1 MQPEY
6 GMLIGWFSCPTR
18 DCNNEWDKHWIADI
32 YFMDKVHF
40 ENPHYSAF
48 LNGTLLIKKVL
59 PMYDERYFIMRV
71 RTGTGDEPNIYHLK
85 VVQGNVYLLVILF
98 YMLSPCVLLATW
110 LLYQYFS
117 FFLKPVSRAPS
128 FDTGQSTK
136 YICLWR
142 DGRFSW
148 SSGEGLPLSTGF
160 SWVMSW
166 SQMKVSYRRH
176 PTSVLKYWWRFQ
188 ASLTLTV
195 VTMSYTQR
203 ILLEMILSLWG
214 LMWKVSLFYSL
225 LLTDVGFLAWYNFS
239 HKQRNAT

>member
-160 SWVMSW
+160 SESCLGVKW
-166 SQMKVSYRRH
+166 KCH
-176 PTSVLKYWWRFQ
+176 TGGI
-188 ASLTLTV
+188 
-195 VTMSYTQR
+195 QR
-203 ILLEMILSLWG
+203 QFSN
-214 LMWKVSLFYSL
+214 
-225 LLTDVGFLAWYNFS
+225 TDEDS
-239 HKQRNAT
+239 KHH